1 MSDQQRRVVMRCTWP
16 GETQSVPEHVVYWI
30 EGESL
35 PGFPGTPPWDSFH
48 GRTADRLRVPA
59 TADEVGRWRDAVAA
73 YVREVESAADGLQDV
88 RAEVG
93 RRRRRPAGRLAVI
106 RRRLAERLERAEE
119 SYTARTAAAERAY
132 RPVRQEVEALVAVAK
147 EEERAARERKWAREE
162 AERLARVAAR
172 DRWKARWADVARA
185 ADLRVWSWEYAGQ
198 TLLVLRHDALLH
210 RQPALTA
217 REVAKILV
225 VLAGRGCTRVE
236 WGEDARRPAEEVVG
250 PGGFSAWWRD
260 VLSATVNTRTL
271 RAAEQEIVS
280 TTERVGAAL
289 HTAGSP
295 GIRTFTVNGHDSVRG
310 WRLALDWPRHVAP
323 PSVELP
329 VLPWAPA
336 GDRWRYGNYDGSP
349 RGYGTL
355 TLTPGWSP
363 PGSVGF
369 AEVWTE
375 TIYYSHKRKKWA
387 SHTPAWF
394 AWALLRDEISHPGP
408 GHGDDFTF
416 RLAEHADAREFVPFV
431 VALAGMVTT
440 ALLDTAR
447 HHGAAL

>member
-1 MSDQQRRVVMRCTWP
+1 MLDDFRVSAVEHLADYWTHPSSRWTVQASP
-16 GETQSVPEHVVYWI
+16 TAGQPVP
-30 EGESL
+30 
-35 PGFPGTPPWDSFH
+35 
-48 GRTADRLRVPA
+48 
-59 TADEVGRWRDAVAA
+59 
-73 YVREVESAADGLQDV
+73 
-88 RAEVG
+88 
-93 RRRRRPAGRLAVI
+93 
-106 RRRLAERLERAEE
+106 
-119 SYTARTAAAERAY
+119 
-132 RPVRQEVEALVAVAK
+132 
-147 EEERAARERKWAREE
+147 
-162 AERLARVAAR
+162 R
-172 DRWKARWADVARA
+172 DRWKARWADVSRA
-185 ADLRVWSWEYAGQ
+185 ADLRAWTWEYAGH
-198 TLLVLRHDALLH
+198 TLLVLRHDARLH
-210 RQPALTA
+210 GQPALTA

-250 PGGFSAWWRD
+250 AGEFSAWWRD

-271 RAAEQEIVS
+271 QAAEQEIVS

-289 HTAGSP
+289 HAAGSP
-295 GIRTFTVNGHDSVRG
+295 GIRTFTVNYHDSVSG
-310 WRLALDWPRHVAP
+310 WRLVLDWPRHVAP

-336 GDRWRYGNYDGSP
+336 GDQWWYGNYDGHA
-349 RGYGTL
+349 RAYETL

-375 TIYYSHKRKKWA
+375 TVYYSHQRKKWA

-394 AWALLRDEISHPGP
+394 ARSLLRDEISHPGP

-416 RLAEHADAREFVPFV
+416 RLAEHTDAREFVPFV

-440 ALLDTAR
+440 ALLDVAR
-447 HHGAAL
+447 DHGAAP